1 MDARA
6 IGDTSL
12 VAGVRR
18 STLEQATDWTLWAE
32 KVVTF

>member
-6 IGDTSL
+6 IGDASL
-12 VAGVRR
+12 VDRVRR

-32 KVVTF
+32 KVVSY